1 MPAKLAEIID
11 LIYFVTNGEQQKVK
25 KFMQYLK
32 TVLEKFQEAVEVKVL
47 AAVNNIGQQA
57 QCLRPD
63 NARVR
68 RTCEPGV
75 GEKQVDL
82 ASRYK
87 WLSGTLHLLVRKLFE
102 SKEQSEV
109 ARLELIQKHV
119 EICLHQLSEETKRL
133 DQLAAQLGEALERV
147 RQSLGEPDASADA
160 WLAQRIFRGA
170 CEEIRE
176 GHFDLESLKEL
187 CADASRLLL
196 DKILDE
202 RRTQMQ
208 EAVSLKDLLQLV
220 QEELKEQAK
229 NIFPDEE

>member
-119 EICLHQLSEETKRL
+119 EICLHQLSEETKMPVVCSWTKYL
-133 DQLAAQLGEALERV
+133 M
-147 RQSLGEPDASADA
+147 
-160 WLAQRIFRGA
+160 
-170 CEEIRE
+170 RE
-176 GHFDLESLKEL
+176 GRKCRRLSALKTCCSL
-187 CADASRLLL
+187 C
-196 DKILDE
+196 
-202 RRTQMQ
+202 RR
-208 EAVSLKDLLQLV
+208 S
-220 QEELKEQAK
+220 
-229 NIFPDEE
+229 